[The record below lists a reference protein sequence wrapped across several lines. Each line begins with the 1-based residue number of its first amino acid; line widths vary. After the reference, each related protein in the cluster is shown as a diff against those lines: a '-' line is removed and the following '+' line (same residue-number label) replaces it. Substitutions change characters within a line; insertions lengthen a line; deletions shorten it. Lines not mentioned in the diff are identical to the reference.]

1 MPPKAHHLSSD
12 WLARLIEIRLAIV
25 HEIRQHPDFSQSD
38 PTWILS
44 WAVSVHDADAQTI
57 DARTDNLRTFFLTA
71 SSYGIKNARG
81 ILDELLAADDH
92 LRACCQ
98 TAWGL
103 ARAIDLHVSDSS
115 VGVTGGEDE
124 EGVKTAVS
132 RMVASLYQED
142 FKCGIFVRLYNFDT
156 DCLPLAIPSINAEIV
171 KLTAQEIAE
180 LLGESTPYT
189 SLHDAGTGTCFLRFL
204 SSDSSNEGQAF
215 EAAWMKAHDLLKVMR
230 YIRYGPIDL
239 DYGAIYY
246 APIWVTWIK
255 RHGIRFWGQPRR
267 DRQSQFYTL
276 TRDELQKLYTFGL
289 AYKKLQAIIGDPKP
303 GTLRLAN
310 SLAGNYYEGHYRRR
324 EDERDQ
330 KLIDLVI
337 ALETLFSPRKEG
349 ELRFRIAQ
357 RAAIL
362 LGKDAEE
369 RKSLMKF
376 FKTVYDARSQI
387 VHSGISAFRPPELP
401 KGLAKGLTTLTDE
414 QLVLLGDYLRQA
426 TLKILTLVW
435 RGKEEREEV
444 NSLLDT
450 AALDE
455 TTRLQIFKESDFELA
470 LEELLRAP

>member
-1 MPPKAHHLSSD
+1 MPPKPHHLSSD
-12 WLARLIEIRLAIV
+12 SLARLIEIRLGLV
-25 HEIRQHPDFSQSD
+25 DEIRQHPDFGQLD

-44 WAVSVHDADAQTI
+44 CAVSMHDADAQTI
-57 DARTDNLRTFFLTA
+57 DARTDNLRAFFSTA
-71 SSYGIKNARG
+71 SSYGIKNGRG

-98 TAWGL
+98 TPWGL
-103 ARAIDLHVSDSS
+103 ARAIDLHVSDSA
-115 VGVTGGEDE
+115 VGMTGGGDE

-171 KLTAQEIAE
+171 RLTVQEIAE

-189 SLHDAGTGTCFLRFL
+189 SLHDGGTGTCFLRFL

-215 EAAWMKAHDLLKVMR
+215 EAAWMKAHDLLKVMK
-230 YIRYGPIDL
+230 YVKYGPIDL

-246 APIWVTWIK
+246 APIWVTRIK

-267 DRQSQFYTL
+267 DRQAKFYTL
-276 TRDELQKLYTFGL
+276 TRDELPKLYAFGS
-289 AYKKLQAIIGDPKP
+289 AYTKLQAIIGDPQP
-303 GTLRLAN
+303 RTLRLAN
-310 SLAGNYYEGHYRRR
+310 SLAGTYYEGHYRRL
-324 EDERDQ
+324 EGERDQ

-337 ALETLFSPRKEG
+337 ALETLFSPGNEG

-362 LGKDAEE
+362 LGKEAEE
-369 RKSLMKF
+369 RKTLMKF

-387 VHSGISAFRPPELP
+387 VHSGISAFHPPEIP
-401 KGLAKGLTTLTDE
+401 KRLAKDLRTLTDE
-414 QLVLLGDYLRQA
+414 QLVLLGDYIRQA

-435 RGKEEREEV
+435 RGREEREEV
-444 NSLLDT
+444 NGLLDT

-455 TTRLQIFKESDFELA
+455 NVRLQILKESDFELA
-470 LEELLRAP
+470 LEELLRAS